1 MTMPD
6 PINSE
11 KSFQGLD
18 LLFKKIEQ
26 EKIFDDNFRE
36 LSMGTSLDFQTA
48 LKNGATLVRLGRTI
62 FEK

>member
-6 PINSE
+6 SINSE
-11 KSFQGLD
+11 KSFQDLN

-26 EKIFDDNFRE
+26 EKIFDDNFQE
-36 LSMGTSLDFQTA
+36 LSMGTSLDFQLA

-62 FEK
+62 FGK